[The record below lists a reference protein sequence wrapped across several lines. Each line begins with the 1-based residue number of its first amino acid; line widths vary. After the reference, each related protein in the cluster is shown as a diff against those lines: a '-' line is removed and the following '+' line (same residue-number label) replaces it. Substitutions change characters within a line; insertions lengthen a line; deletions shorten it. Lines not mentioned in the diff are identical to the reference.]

1 MGTESKNT
9 EDASSE
15 RKELRKKKMRD
26 EGRYCRCV
34 GAAYPQ
40 PRTLDRMGGGKKNG
54 NLPNTQLFLPLK
66 NSVQASEKK
75 GPQLRFNWQTA
86 LPHLRRTCTGT
97 SCKRGRL
104 TTCGV
109 D

>member
-40 PRTLDRMGGGKKNG
+40 PRTLDRMGGGGGEEKRK
-54 NLPNTQLFLPLK
+54 LTKHAAFL
-66 NSVQASEKK
+66 ASEKQRS
-75 GPQLRFNWQTA
+75 G
-86 LPHLRRTCTGT
+86 
-97 SCKRGRL
+97 
-104 TTCGV
+104 
-109 D
+109 